1 MTESVDYSYKSVLLV
16 DSSGN
21 LRSTVKGMLQS
32 MGFASVVATSISSRV
47 LDDIAA
53 GDFDIILLGHNIND
67 SYSGLRLLEEA
78 RYKGLIKP
86 TCSWILMTSDASQQ
100 SVLFAIEIQPD
111 ELLTK
116 PFTLNALSKRI
127 HHLCLQRAAL
137 EPIER
142 AIERKAVNRAV
153 KLCDTLFKPS
163 DSNYLQ
169 VQMIKGRL
177 LLDQQQYANAK
188 AAFDLVYRQD
198 SSLLSGYQLA
208 ECHYRLGEFEVAQQL
223 LQKLLQQHPLL
234 IPAYDLHAR
243 VYEAQGELEAAQK
256 VLKKAVS
263 QSPLAI
269 QRQMELGRLSMRN
282 NDLGQAEKA
291 YRRSI
296 RLGDNSYLDSAAA
309 YFKLANVQRLQM
321 EKAVGVERQD
331 KLEEIERL
339 LERAG
344 QRFQRDVS
352 VRIEAQLLRAKVQES
367 LGDAD
372 EAQRC
377 YERALQH
384 AEHSGD
390 DVDLD
395 QLQAQLLDE
404 TVPAMPTA
412 VTLSVADEKA
422 TSKLDPVMSA
432 KVNRIGVRN
441 YLADK
446 PGQAIRYFGLA
457 FEYDPN
463 NAQALLNLAQ
473 LFLEAARD
481 TPSRS
486 DERMKM
492 FERYLRLSK
501 RLPVTG
507 GEKSKQELL
516 LGLSTQGLTA
526 LPQGPLA
533 PLLK

>member
-1 MTESVDYSYKSVLLV
+1 MTESMDYSDKSVLLV

-21 LRSTVKGMLQS
+21 LRSTVKSMLQS

-47 LDDIAA
+47 LDDIVA

-116 PFTLNALSKRI
+116 PFTLSALSKRI
-127 HHLCLQRAAL
+127 HHLCVQRAAL

-142 AIERKAVNRAV
+142 AIERRAVNRAV

-163 DSNYLQ
+163 DSSYQ
-169 VQMIKGRL
+169 SVQMIKGRL
-177 LLDQQQYANAK
+177 LLDQQQYSDARVV
-188 AAFDLVYRQD
+188 FESVYQQD

-208 ECHYRLGEFEVAQQL
+208 ECHYRLGEFDVAQQL

-234 IPAYDLHAR
+234 IPAYDLQAR
-243 VYEAQGELEAAQK
+243 VYEAQGELDAAQK

-282 NDLGQAEKA
+282 SDLGQAEKA
-291 YRRSI
+291 YRRST
-296 RLGDNSYLDSAAA
+296 RLGENSFLDSASA

-321 EKAVGVERQD
+321 EQAVGHEQQD
-331 KLEEIERL
+331 KLAEIERL
-339 LERAG
+339 LDKAG
-344 QRFQRDVS
+344 QRFQRDVR
-352 VRIEAQLLRAKVQES
+352 VRIQAQLLRAKVQES

-395 QLQAQLLDE
+395 QMQAQMLDE
-404 TVPAMPTA
+404 TVPVMPTP
-412 VTLSVADEKA
+412 VVLSSADEKA
-422 TSKLDPVMSA
+422 VNKLDPVMSA

-463 NAQALLNLAQ
+463 NARALLNLAQ

-492 FERYLRLSK
+492 FDRYLRLSR

-507 GEKSKQELL
+507 DEKSKQELL
-516 LGLSTQGLTA
+516 KDLSSRGLAA
-526 LPQGPLA
+526 LAEGPLA